1 VSPDLDEGVVKARL
15 LAQGAEPRRIAEHLA
30 EAKALAVHAKS
41 EDLVIGAD
49 QTLELDGGLLNKA
62 GDLSEARAQLER
74 LRGRAHRLHTAAA
87 IARDAEVI
95 WRATSS
101 PSLFMR
107 PFSERFLDAYLDG
120 CDEPS
125 LGAAVGCYQL
135 EGRGAQLFERVD
147 GDHFAVLG
155 LPLIELLAAL
165 RDLGALEA

>member
-30 EAKALAVHAKS
+30 EAKALAVHS
-41 EDLVIGAD
+41 NSQDLVIGAD
-49 QTLELDGGLLNKA
+49 QTLDLDGALLNKA

-101 PSLFMR
+101 PFLIMR
-107 PFSERFLDAYLDG
+107 PFSDRFLGAYLDG

-125 LGAAVGCYQL
+125 LGAVGCYQL